1 MPPKPE
7 TFLALWHS
15 AGRGESLAV
24 LGKRH
29 FWNGVVRTFRQGRRM
44 RQMRHRAV
52 GNGSRLPWLLLAE
65 APLQPFELTR
75 SRNHAPNCP
84 S

>member
-1 MPPKPE
+1 MPPKPK

-15 AGRGESLAV
+15 AERGERLAV

-29 FWNGVVRTFRQGRRM
+29 FWDGVVRTFRQRCRV

-52 GNGSRLPWLLLAE
+52 GNGSWLPWLLLAE
-65 APLQPFELTR
+65 VPLQLFELTR

>member
-15 AGRGESLAV
+15 VERGESLAV

-29 FWNGVVRTFRQGRRM
+29 FWDGVVRTVHQTRRE
-44 RQMRHRAV
+44 RQMRQHSTS
-52 GNGSRLPWLLLAE
+52 GS
-65 APLQPFELTR
+65 
-75 SRNHAPNCP
+75 S
-84 S
+84 